1 MTGPTLDAMKENLKT
16 MEEIRK
22 TGAFERFE
30 AFLYSRKF
38 IFIVVIAGTIPMIM
52 HSHQLFY
59 NASPFQGNDLW
70 KNIYALFYAISFDLT
85 ILVFTIHVIKRK
97 PALYALFVFII
108 NLLYYNPFSFVDPDL
123 ITAFTKVFL
132 AGVLAFTGYSYA
144 ELFVGK
150 VAENQRSER
159 KKLVYKTNNNP
170 VNGQGNQDF
179 RCGQCS
185 KGFHSQKALNGHMKV
200 H

>member
-1 MTGPTLDAMKENLKT
+1 
-16 MEEIRK
+16 MEENNK

-38 IFIVVIAGTIPMIM
+38 IFIVVIAGTIPMVM

-59 NASPFQGNDLW
+59 TVSPFEGNDLW
-70 KNIYALFYAISFDLT
+70 KNTYALFYAISFDLT

-97 PALYALFVFII
+97 PALYAIFVFII
-108 NLLYYNPFSFVDPDL
+108 NLLYYNPLSFVHPEI
-123 ITAFTKVFL
+123 ITGFTKIFL

-144 ELFVGK
+144 ELFVDK
-150 VAENQRSER
+150 IAENKRSVR
-159 KKLVYKTNNNP
+159 KKSVYKSVNNG
-170 VNGQGNQDF
+170 VNDQSKQDF
-179 RCGQCS
+179 QCKECG
-185 KGFHSQKALNGHMKV
+185 KGFHSIKALNGHMKV

>member
-1 MTGPTLDAMKENLKT
+1 MDIKAENSQTILSP
-16 MEEIRK
+16 
-22 TGAFERFE
+22 FERFE

-59 NASPFQGNDLW
+59 NVSPFEGNDLW

-97 PALYALFVFII
+97 PTLYAIFVFII
-108 NLLYYNPFSFVDPDL
+108 NLLYYNPFSFLDPVF
-123 ITAFTKVFL
+123 ITGFTKVFL
-132 AGVLAFTGYSYA
+132 AAVLAFTGYSYA
-144 ELFVGK
+144 ELFVDK
-150 VAENQRSER
+150 MVESKRST
-159 KKLVYKTNNNP
+159 KKRAVYKSVNNN
-170 VNGQGNQDF
+170 VNGQGKQDF
-179 RCGQCS
+179 ECLKCG
-185 KGFHSQKALNGHMKV
+185 KGFRSVKALNGHMKV

>member
-1 MTGPTLDAMKENLKT
+1 
-16 MEEIRK
+16 MEENRK
-22 TGAFERFE
+22 IGVFERFE

-59 NASPFQGNDLW
+59 NVSPFEGNKLW
-70 KNIYALFYAISFDLT
+70 KNFYALFYAISFDLT

-97 PALYALFVFII
+97 PALYALFVFIM
-108 NLLYYNPFSFVDPDL
+108 NLLYYNPFSFLDPSL

-150 VAENQRSER
+150 VAENQRFKNKR
-159 KKLVYKTNNNP
+159 PVYKPVNYR
-170 VNGQGNQDF
+170 VNGQSKQHF
-179 RCGQCS
+179 ECKECGKS
-185 KGFHSQKALNGHMKV
+185 FHSVKALNGHMKV

>member
-1 MTGPTLDAMKENLKT
+1 MFRL
-16 MEEIRK
+16 
-22 TGAFERFE
+22 FECNR
-30 AFLYSRKF
+30 
-38 IFIVVIAGTIPMIM
+38 
-52 HSHQLFY
+52 
-59 NASPFQGNDLW
+59 LW

-85 ILVFTIHVIKRK
+85 ILIFTIHVIKRK
-97 PALYALFVFII
+97 PVLYAIFVFII

-150 VAENQRSER
+150 VAENQRSAR
-159 KKLVYKTNNNP
+159 KMPVYKHKLYS
-170 VNGQGNQDF
+170 VNGQGKQNFKCQQ
-179 RCGQCS
+179 CGR
-185 KGFHSQKALNGHMKV
+185 GFHSQKALNGHMKV

>member
-1 MTGPTLDAMKENLKT
+1 MDKQTENT
-16 MEEIRK
+16 QRNHS
-22 TGAFERFE
+22 AFEHFE

-59 NASPFQGNDLW
+59 NVSPFEGNELW
-70 KNIYALFYAISFDLT
+70 KNLYALFYAISFDLT

-97 PALYALFVFII
+97 PALYASFVFIM
-108 NLLYYNPFSFVDPDL
+108 NLLYYNPFSFLDIVI
-123 ITAFTKVFL
+123 ITGFTKVFL

-144 ELFVGK
+144 ELFVDK
-150 VAENQRSER
+150 VAENQRST
-159 KKLVYKTNNNP
+159 KKKAVYKP
-170 VNGQGNQDF
+170 VNPLGNGQSKHGFDCKE
-179 RCGQCS
+179 CG
-185 KGFHSQKALNGHMKV
+185 KGFHSVKALNGHMKV

>member
-1 MTGPTLDAMKENLKT
+1 
-16 MEEIRK
+16 MEENRK
-22 TGAFERFE
+22 TDVFEQFE

-59 NASPFQGNDLW
+59 NVSPFEGNRLW
-70 KNIYALFYAISFDLT
+70 KNMYALFYAISFDLT

-97 PALYALFVFII
+97 PALYAIFVFIM
-108 NLLYYNPFSFVDPDL
+108 NLLYYNPFSFIESTL

-150 VAENQRSER
+150 ISENKLSVR
-159 KKLVYKTNNNP
+159 KKSVYKPVNHH
-170 VNGQGNQDF
+170 VNGQSKQHF
-179 RCGQCS
+179 KCKECG
-185 KGFHSQKALNGHMKV
+185 KGFHSIKALNGHMKV